1 PVRAASG
8 QRPDRRGGREPARH
22 SSRAD
27 DAQRR
32 PLRQHLGRV
41 HPPRVGRGGRGRPA
55 ERRRPRA
62 AGRLRRRHDLGERTA
77 AVGRMSY
84 ARESEGRVALVT
96 GASRG
101 IGRATA
107 LALAQSGHRVA
118 VGWSRDEEGAAKTV
132 VEVEA
137 AGAEALA
144 VRADV
149 GAPAAVDAAFAS
161 VESRWAPVEVLV
173 NAAGVTRDGLLLRMG
188 DDQWA
193 EVLRTNL
200 DGTFHCVRRA
210 SAGMVRARWGRIV
223 NVGSAAGLLGSA
235 GQVNYAT
242 AKAGLVGLTRSV
254 ARELASR
261 AVTCNLVTPGPIAA
275 A

>member
-1 PVRAASG
+1 
-8 QRPDRRGGREPARH
+8 
-22 SSRAD
+22 
-27 DAQRR
+27 
-32 PLRQHLGRV
+32 
-41 HPPRVGRGGRGRPA
+41 
-55 ERRRPRA
+55 
-62 AGRLRRRHDLGERTA
+62 
-77 AVGRMSY
+77 MSY

-149 GAPAAVDAAFAS
+149 GDRAAVDAAFAS

-210 SAGMVRARWGRIV
+210 SAGMVRARWGRII

-261 AVTCNLVTPGPIAA
+261 GVTCNLVTPGPIATAMLDSVGDDRRRELAEAVPLGRLGTADEVA
-275 A
+275 AAIAFLCSDAAAYVTGAVVPVDGGLGMGH